1 MKNVRIGFDLGGT
14 NMGSALVSLE
24 GELIYQ
30 NDCPTLA
37 HEPSEKVLG
46 RMKNLIHD
54 CFNKA
59 KENNLNVVSIGIG
72 SPGVIDTENGV
83 IINSPNI
90 PDWNNIEIVKIMN
103 AEFNV
108 PCAIDNDVRVAAM
121 GEYKFGAGK
130 GYKNILCIA
139 IGTGIG
145 GGIILDG
152 KLMRGPTFSMGEI
165 GHITLK
171 KDGPKCG
178 CGNYGCMEAL
188 GSSTAIIREAKNAI
202 ENNESEILKELY
214 KENNEINTYLVAQ
227 AAEKG
232 DKKAF
237 EIITQAAE
245 WVGIGLSGVVNLIN
259 PEIIII
265 GGGVSLAGEIIFNPI
280 KNEIKKRSLKIPG
293 EFVKVVPANLGDF
306 AGMIGASALTEYKD
320 I

>member
-1 MKNVRIGFDLGGT
+1 MRNVRIGFDLGGT
-14 NMGSALVSLE
+14 NMGSALVGLD

-30 NDCPTLA
+30 NDCATLA
-37 HEPSEKVLG
+37 HEPSENVIA
-46 RMKNLIHD
+46 RMKNLIKD
-54 CFNKA
+54 CFEKA
-59 KENNLNVVSIGIG
+59 REKNLNILSIGMG
-72 SPGVIDTENGV
+72 SPGVIDTEKGI

-90 PDWNNIEIVKIMN
+90 PDWNNIEIVDVMN
-103 AEFNV
+103 KEFNV

-121 GEYKFGAGK
+121 GEYQFGAGK

-165 GHITLK
+165 GHLTLK

-188 GSSTAIIREAKNAI
+188 GSSTAIIREAKKAI
-202 ENNESEILKELY
+202 DNNESDILKTLMEESKELS
-214 KENNEINTYLVAQ
+214 TYIVAQ

-232 DKKAF
+232 DKKAL

-245 WVGIGLSGVVNLIN
+245 WVGIGLAGVVNLIN

-265 GGGVSLAGEIIFNPI
+265 GGGVSLAGDIIFNPI
-280 KNEIKKRSLKIPG
+280 INEIKKRSLKIPG
-293 EFVKVVPANLGDF
+293 QFVKVVPASLGDF
-306 AGMIGASALTEYKD
+306 AGMVGASAL
-320 I
+320 ISV